1 MEVDQRDSALGL
13 VPRVQADKLPSY
25 QGKRVSV
32 VGKVVNRQP
41 GHLTLQ
47 VAGTQT
53 VTATLLG
60 VDEGSILLN
69 QVYELVGTASADG
82 SLVDAQPPVQYS
94 DNFDLSAYYS
104 AVALTHDPRFSHMFW
119 GV

>member
-1 MEVDQRDSALGL
+1 MEVDERAPVGL
-13 VPRVQADKLPSY
+13 VPRVPADKLPSY

-32 VGKVVNRQP
+32 VGKVVSRQP
-41 GHLTLQ
+41 GHVTLQ

-60 VDEGSILLN
+60 ADEGAILLN

-94 DNFDLSAYYS
+94 DNFDLAAYYS
-104 AVALTHDPRFSHMFW
+104 AVALAHDPRFSHMFW
-119 GV
+119 SA